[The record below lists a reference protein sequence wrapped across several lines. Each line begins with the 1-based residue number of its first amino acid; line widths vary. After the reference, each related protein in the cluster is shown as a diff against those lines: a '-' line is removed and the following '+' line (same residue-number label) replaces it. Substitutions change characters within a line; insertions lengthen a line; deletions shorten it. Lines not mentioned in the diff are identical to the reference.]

1 MIAAAAVAVATVL
14 LVLAAE
20 NLFLWNGE
28 AGWTLLPA
36 GRPFVVEIASVARSG
51 SAARAGLRAGDRV
64 DLRAI
69 PFDDRVF
76 LIAALV
82 SRRPF
87 PLTVERDGSTRAVE
101 VVPDPRPTR
110 WDGWIGNLTLLWMAS
125 FGALIGW
132 RRPAMQEARLLSLAL
147 SCYVVADAL
156 QLLVTPSALLDD
168 VFAALDWGGVL
179 GAVSL
184 AILVRFTS
192 LFGRPLS
199 PARRIVNGLA
209 YAATALLAVY
219 GIAGAV
225 ALGTAWFDPVILWF
239 GMWAVG
245 LICGA
250 QVLVLVAGGC
260 AIAASRGVER
270 QRLSWAVASIG
281 SLLVAEIVQLVL
293 TTLVPT
299 YDMAVAMQACVN
311 VFSVLAPIG
320 LTYSV
325 LSRRLLDIG
334 FALNRAAV
342 FSAVS
347 VILVGTFMIV
357 EWALGS
363 WLASAGHVTSTAVSV
378 ALAVGLGFSIRLVHG
393 RVDRVVDALFFH
405 RRHEQEKALLRFA
418 HEASFISD
426 AGVLIVRTASE
437 VAHHSDAAAVAIM
450 TRDADGTYRCAHD
463 IDLPLDDVSENDP
476 AVLALRASM
485 QPVDLHHRSGALRG
499 EYAFPMSS
507 RGLLVGI
514 LVCGAKRHGEPY
526 APDEREALAKVAHGV
541 GGALDVLT
549 AGRDQL
555 EAAILGLQDEF
566 SALRADVREL
576 IAEMRANRSAAERV
590 TEDA

>member
-1 MIAAAAVAVATVL
+1 VL

-20 NLFLWNGE
+20 NVFLWNGE
-28 AGWTLLPA
+28 AGWSLQPG
-36 GRPFVVEIASVARSG
+36 GRAFVVEIASVAPSG
-51 SAARAGLRAGDRV
+51 PAARAGLRAGDRV

-69 PFDDRVF
+69 PFDDRIF
-76 LIAALV
+76 LIAAPV
-82 SRRPF
+82 ARRAF
-87 PLTVERDGSTRAVE
+87 PLTVERGGTVRRVE
-101 VVPDPRPTR
+101 IVPDPHPTR
-110 WDGWIGNLTLLWMAS
+110 WDGWLGNLVLLWMAS

-132 RRPAMQEARLLSLAL
+132 RRPGMHEARLLSLAL

-168 VFAALDWGGVL
+168 VFAGLNSGGVL
-179 GAVSL
+179 GALTL

-199 PARRIVNGLA
+199 RARLVVNGLA
-209 YAATALLAVY
+209 YAASTLLVLL

-239 GMWAVG
+239 GTWPVV

-260 AIAASRGVER
+260 AVAASRGVER
-270 QRLSWAVASIG
+270 QRVSWALASIG
-281 SLLVAEIVQLVL
+281 SLLAAYVVQVVL
-293 TTLVPT
+293 TTAIPT
-299 YDMAVAMQACVN
+299 YDMTIAMQACVN
-311 VFSVLAPIG
+311 VFAVLAPIG

-357 EWALGS
+357 EWALGN

-378 ALAVGLGFSIRLVHG
+378 ALAVGLGFSIRFVHE
-393 RVDRVVDALFFH
+393 RVDRTIDALFFH
-405 RRHEQEKALLRFA
+405 HRHEQEKALLRFA

-437 VAHHSDAAAVAIM
+437 VAQHSDAAAVAIM

-485 QPVDLHHRSGALRG
+485 QPVDLHQRTGGLRG
-499 EYAFPMSS
+499 EYAFPMSA

-526 APDEREALAKVAHGV
+526 APDECDALAKVARGV
-541 GGALDVLT
+541 GDALDALT
-549 AGRDQL
+549 AGRGQL
-555 EAAILGLQDEF
+555 EATVLGLQDDL
-566 SALRADVREL
+566 SALRAEVREL
-576 IAEMRANRSAAERV
+576 IMEMRANRSMIERV

>member
-1 MIAAAAVAVATVL
+1 MAVATVV

-20 NLFLWNGE
+20 NIFLWNGD
-28 AGWTLLPA
+28 AGWTLQPS
-36 GRPFVVEIASVARSG
+36 GRGFVVEIASVAPSG
-51 SAARAGLRAGDRV
+51 PAARAGLRAGDRV

-76 LIAALV
+76 LIAAPV
-82 SRRPF
+82 ARRAF
-87 PLTVERDGSTRAVE
+87 PLTVERGRASLRVE
-101 VVPDPRPTR
+101 VVPDPRPTQ
-110 WDGWIGNLTLLWMAS
+110 WDGWIGNLVLLWMAS

-132 RRPAMQEARLLSLAL
+132 RRPAMREARLLSLAL

-156 QLLVTPSALLDD
+156 QLLTTPSALLDD
-168 VFAALDWGGVL
+168 VFAAVDWGGVL
-179 GAVSL
+179 GALTL
-184 AILVRFTS
+184 AIVVRFNS
-192 LFGRPLS
+192 LFGRSS
-199 PARRIVNGLA
+199 PARRAVEALA
-209 YAATALLAVY
+209 YASTALLALY
-219 GIAGAV
+219 GIAAAV
-225 ALGTAWFDPVILWF
+225 ALGTAWFDPVILWL
-239 GMWAVG
+239 GVWAAG

-250 QVLVLVAGGC
+250 QLLVLVAGSY
-260 AIAASRGVER
+260 AIAASRGAER
-270 QRLSWAVASIG
+270 QRVSWAFVSIG
-281 SLLVAEIVQLVL
+281 SLLAAYVVQVVL
-293 TTLVPT
+293 TTAIPT
-299 YDMAVAMQACVN
+299 YDTIVVMQACVN
-311 VFSVLAPIG
+311 VFAVLAPIG

-357 EWALGS
+357 EWALGN
-363 WLASAGHVTSTAVSV
+363 WLASVGHVTSTAVNI
-378 ALAVGLGFSIRLVHG
+378 ALAIGLGFSIRFVHG
-393 RVDRVVDALFFH
+393 RVDRIIDALFFH

-437 VAHHSDAAAVAIM
+437 VAHHADAAAVAIM
-450 TRDADGTYRCAHD
+450 TRDADGTYRRAHD

-485 QPVDLHHRSGALRG
+485 QPVDLHQRVGALRG
-499 EYAFPMSS
+499 EYAFPMSA
-507 RGLLVGI
+507 RGQLVGI

-541 GGALDVLT
+541 GGALDALT
-549 AGRDQL
+549 AGRGQL
-555 EAAILGLQDEF
+555 EAAILEVQEDLG
-566 SALRADVREL
+566 ALRAEVREL
-576 IAEMRANRSAAERV
+576 VMEMRANRSAVARV